1 MGLLDS
7 GAITAI
13 EAGNRIRQKW
23 VLHVPNTATPASRSD
38 YVERVLE
45 DTADSD
51 IESRVID
58 AGSRSF
64 SCYNVSIGNPGDL
77 TIPSYAVTFS
87 NIDGEFDPDSTS
99 GFFYNSGHLALPQ
112 RCILEH
118 QVYVWDNSWVRL
130 PCGYF
135 GSITKTEYE
144 SAFDAGG
151 DTMISGICTICS
163 ESAIGNMIFGV
174 EWSREKH
181 ALISYHSHTFTLN
194 TEA

>member
-7 GAITAI
+7 SAVTAI
-13 EAGNRIRQKW
+13 ENGNRIRQVW
-23 VLHVPNTATPASRSD
+23 ILHAPNTATPASRSD
-38 YVERVLE
+38 YTERVLE
-45 DTADSD
+45 DTADSG

-77 TIPSYAVTFS
+77 TIPSYVVTFS
-87 NIDGEFDPDSTS
+87 NTNGEFDPDSTS
-99 GFFYNSGHLALPQ
+99 GVFCNSGHLALPQ

-118 QVYVWDNSWVRL
+118 QVYAWNDSWVRL

-135 GSITKTEYE
+135 GSIIKPEYE
-144 SAFDAGG
+144 LVFNAGG
-151 DTMISGICTICS
+151 DTVINGVCTIHT

-174 EWSREKH
+174 EWSREEH
-181 ALISYHSHTFTLN
+181 ALVSYHSNPFTLN
-194 TEA
+194 TQA